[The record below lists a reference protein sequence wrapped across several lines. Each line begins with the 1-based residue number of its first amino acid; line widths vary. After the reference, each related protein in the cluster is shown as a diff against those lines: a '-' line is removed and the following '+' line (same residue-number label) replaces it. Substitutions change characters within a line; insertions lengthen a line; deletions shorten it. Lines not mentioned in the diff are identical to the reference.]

1 MWNIAVR
8 FFFIALFWRMEF
20 CLLELKLKLKSY
32 SGYKPWSIL
41 RYAVGL
47 TNANKKHTWN
57 ETAIIIIIMS
67 WSIGT
72 VYTKPWFWRKV
83 FIASFF
89 SSFSPLL
96 SLIIAKEWVHLH
108 FFVILPKKYT
118 QHNCITKFEH
128 LQMFMSVRLIV
139 KYANT
144 STTMS
149 KYSIWTVINEY

>member
-1 MWNIAVR
+1 MWEITISAVYSLIYHFIHAIAISVKYR
-8 FFFIALFWRMEF
+8 RAVFFFIALFLRMEF
-20 CLLELKLKLKSY
+20 RLLELKLKLKSY
-32 SGYKPWSIL
+32 SCYKPWSIL

-89 SSFSPLL
+89 PSFSPLL
-96 SLIIAKEWVHLH
+96 SMITAKEWVHLH
-108 FFVILPKKYT
+108 FFVILAKT
-118 QHNCITKFEH
+118 T
-128 LQMFMSVRLIV
+128 L
-139 KYANT
+139 NT
-144 STTMS
+144 
-149 KYSIWTVINEY
+149 TVLLNSNIFRCSCQFV